1 MLKVEKELLQE
12 MESLGFKKVEG
23 GTEWFHKIK
32 TKTRKMHSEH
42 SRDVCVQHLTVIKL

>member
-23 GTEWFHKIK
+23 GTEWFHTIK
-32 TKTRKMHSEH
+32 TKNKEDAQRGFM
-42 SRDVCVQHLTVIKL
+42 RCVR